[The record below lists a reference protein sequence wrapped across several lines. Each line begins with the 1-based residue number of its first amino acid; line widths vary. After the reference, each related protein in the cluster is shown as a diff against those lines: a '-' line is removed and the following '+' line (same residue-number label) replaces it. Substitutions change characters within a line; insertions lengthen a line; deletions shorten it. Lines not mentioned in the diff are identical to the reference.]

1 MLQIYLI
8 QLGSPPKTPPKYF
21 GGVDLILKY
30 YKDSQ
35 KNLKIL
41 FENSS
46 IYNSVELSKKL
57 EDFLLA
63 ISLGM
68 RPSEPWY
75 GDYEADGGILIVNN
89 DSKVYT
95 LDMKYNLNDV
105 KTFLVSQTKL
115 DSPSS
120 TRYNML
126 DLKEENGKIYFT
138 LNLQIRYRK

>member
-46 IYNSVELSKKL
+46 IYNSVELSKKIRR
-57 EDFLLA
+57 FS
-63 ISLGM
+63 ISNQLGYA
-68 RPSEPWY
+68 P
-75 GDYEADGGILIVNN
+75 
-89 DSKVYT
+89 
-95 LDMKYNLNDV
+95 
-105 KTFLVSQTKL
+105 F
-115 DSPSS
+115 
-120 TRYNML
+120 
-126 DLKEENGKIYFT
+126 
-138 LNLQIRYRK
+138 